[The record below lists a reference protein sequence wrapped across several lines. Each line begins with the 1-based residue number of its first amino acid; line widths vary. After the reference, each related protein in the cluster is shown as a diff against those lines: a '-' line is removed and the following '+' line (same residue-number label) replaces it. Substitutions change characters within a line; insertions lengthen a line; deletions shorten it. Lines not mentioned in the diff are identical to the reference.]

1 MNNPSTRRN
10 WLALSACAFL
20 VTAAQAQQAKEI
32 TIATEGAFMPWNY
45 TEPSGRLGGF
55 DVELVNDL
63 CRRMNAK
70 CKVVGQDWAGIIP
83 ALQAGKHDA
92 VMTGMNITDKRL
104 AVIGFSRP
112 YATSRHVFATMSD
125 REMLNLPKNGQLID
139 ITSLNDDGKS
149 TIEQMKK
156 LIKGKTIGVQTS
168 TNALAFLETYFKG
181 DIEIREY
188 KTVEQHDLDLS
199 AGRIDAVFVD
209 YASAMSSLE
218 KKELKG
224 MTVAGPSF
232 RGGLLGRG
240 VAIGLR
246 KNDGELKQSF
256 DQAIEQALADGTIKT
271 LSMKWFKSDMSPP
284 KS

>member
-1 MNNPSTRRN
+1 MNNPRFRLG

-20 VTAAQAQQAKEI
+20 ATAAQAQQGKEI

-45 TEPSGRLGGF
+45 TEPSGKLGGF

-112 YATSRHVFATMSD
+112 YATSRHVFATMTD
-125 REMLNLPKNGQLID
+125 RETLNLPKSGQLID
-139 ITSLNDDGKS
+139 ITSLNDEGKS
-149 TIEQMKK
+149 TIDQMKK
-156 LIKGKTIGVQTS
+156 LMKGKTIGVQTS

-181 DIEIREY
+181 DVEIREY
-188 KTVEQHDLDLS
+188 KTAEQHDLDLS

-246 KNDGELKQSF
+246 KDDGELKQRF
-256 DQAIEQALADGTIKT
+256 DQAIEQALADGTIKA
-271 LSMKWFKSDMSPP
+271 LSVKWFKSDMSPP
-284 KS
+284 Q

>member
-1 MNNPSTRRN
+1 MSNSRTRRW
-10 WLALSACAFL
+10 WLALGACAL
-20 VTAAQAQQAKEI
+20 LAPAASAQQSKEI
-32 TIATEGAFMPWNY
+32 TIATEGAFAPWNH
-45 TEPSGRLGGF
+45 TEPNGQLGGF
-55 DVELVNDL
+55 DVELANEL
-63 CRRMNAK
+63 CRRMKAK
-70 CKVVGQDWAGIIP
+70 CKIVGQDWAGIIP

-112 YATSRHVFATMSD
+112 YATSRHVFATMGD
-125 REMLNLPKNGQLID
+125 REMLNLPKAGELID
-139 ITSLNDDGKS
+139 ITALNDAGKA
-149 TIEQMKK
+149 TIEQMRK

-188 KTVEQHDLDLS
+188 KTAEQHDLDLS

-209 YASAMSSLE
+209 YASATSSLE

-224 MTVAGPSF
+224 MAVTGPSF

-246 KNDGELKQSF
+246 KSDGELKQSF
-256 DQAIEQALADGTIKT
+256 DQAIEQVLADGTVKA
-271 LSMKWFKSDMSPP
+271 LSLKWFKSDMSPP
-284 KS
+284 K